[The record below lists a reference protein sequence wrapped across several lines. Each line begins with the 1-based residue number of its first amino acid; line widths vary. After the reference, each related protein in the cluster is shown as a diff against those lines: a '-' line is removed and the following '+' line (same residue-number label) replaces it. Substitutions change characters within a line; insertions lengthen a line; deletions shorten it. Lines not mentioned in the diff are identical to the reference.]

1 MDDLEKLIKE
11 LEDSLKENKNQEQTQ
26 EKTQEKTQEQTQ
38 ERTQE
43 KQTQTASG
51 NDERMQRWLDIGRQR
66 FIALNAS
73 MPDFAK
79 LYPYIEEYALRLL
92 QEDYNKGNIKDDFLK
107 YLEEGKVAVLQELTT
122 LTKNTLNYI
131 KDTKEIKPATKTTEN
146 LIPSYT
152 MKDYENDYKKLLIN
166 STAENTPLE
175 FRDGYVN
182 EQNRVVSIAVGELP
196 IDQKANLNNL

>member
-43 KQTQTASG
+43 KQNQTASG
-51 NDERMQRWLDIGRQR
+51 NDERLQKWLDIGKQR

-107 YLEEGKVAVLQELTT
+107 YLEEGKVAFLKELTT
-122 LTKNTLNYI
+122 LTKNSLSYMKNT
-131 KDTKEIKPATKTTEN
+131 EEVKPATNTTN
-146 LIPSYT
+146 TPSYK
-152 MKDYENDYKKLLIN
+152 MKDYENDYKKMLIK